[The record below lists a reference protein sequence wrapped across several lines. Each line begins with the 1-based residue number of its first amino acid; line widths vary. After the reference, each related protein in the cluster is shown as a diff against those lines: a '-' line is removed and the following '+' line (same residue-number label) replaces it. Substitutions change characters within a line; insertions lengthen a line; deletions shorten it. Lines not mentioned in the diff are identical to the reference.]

1 MTERLEASLGGRQ
14 VAVPKESLGPSLCGD
29 APERRL
35 EPLGHDSDGLF
46 TRVLRCR

>member
-14 VAVPKESLGPSLCGD
+14 DAVPGARRRTSLCGD